1 MAYATSIEK
10 QRTLIE
16 AKSFFKLHF
25 VNHCTSYKRQYT
37 HQHGQVTVF
46 KCKWIRHKIN
56 CTYNILQVRTCIMF
70 CVCLCLNN
78 KQKWGMYFKFP
89 SPPKMRIV
97 LTSGF
102 NELFSDDFVD
112 SKMCVNPSCFLTTMS
127 LYRYALSVCLT
138 LKRSLLSKGWSLLSS
153 INFRLLAVT
162 PVTDVWMLVVPLAA
176 NASIK
181 VGVPGNSL
189 NKYNCIPLAH
199 PSQKPY

>member
-1 MAYATSIEK
+1 M
-10 QRTLIE
+10 
-16 AKSFFKLHF
+16 
-25 VNHCTSYKRQYT
+25 NYT
-37 HQHGQVTVF
+37 QSQL
-46 KCKWIRHKIN
+46 
-56 CTYNILQVRTCIMF
+56 YILQVRTWIKF
-70 CVCLCLNN
+70 CVHLCLNN
-78 KQKWGMYFKFP
+78 RQKWGKYFKSH

-153 INFRLLAVT
+153 MNLRLLAVT

-189 NKYNCIPLAH
+189 NKNNYIWLA
-199 PSQKPY
+199 PPFQNPY